1 MINTWSMLTS
11 CYKRSMQLPSSITLT
26 SRILLTVL
34 AEFSL
39 QRMRLALWGES
50 VGLIP
55 NLQNGKR
62 LDYDL
67 NISRSVVQPGV
78 DQILNSIRL
87 ILAEA
92 GRGDDKDGLKS
103 DTLKGFSLFM
113 AKAMSH
119 SKGMQVFK
127 RPFNQMKS
135 RIKRN
140 QRQAST
146 WKVTKWTIY
155 DMERFEAMID
165 RLEEFVDQLGST
177 TKSSAQLRGEIN
189 KISDVESLRL
199 LREVIS
205 GRSSYKDV
213 FDTVSRRLASVER
226 FNSAN
231 NPSFDMMGITT
242 KPSGGGGTA

>member
-1 MINTWSMLTS
+1 MQLTS
-11 CYKRSMQLPSSITLT
+11 SIILS

-34 AEFSL
+34 VKFSL
-39 QRMRLALWGES
+39 QRMRLGLWGES
-50 VGLIP
+50 VGLMP

-62 LDYDL
+62 LDYNL
-67 NISRSVVQPGV
+67 NINHSIVRPGV

-103 DTLKGFSLFM
+103 DTLKGFRLFM
-113 AKAMSH
+113 AKAMSR

-127 RPFNQMKS
+127 SPFNQMKS
-135 RIKRN
+135 RMKRN

-155 DMERFEAMID
+155 DIDRFEAMID
-165 RLEEFVDQLGST
+165 RLEEREDRLEST
-177 TKSSAQLRGEIN
+177 TKSLGLQEDLHAQLREEIN

-199 LREVIS
+199 LRAVSS
-205 GRSSYKDV
+205 GRNSYKDV
-213 FDTVSRRLASVER
+213 FDTVSRRLATVQRIWADIHRYEDPVLATHGMTR
-226 FNSAN
+226 APSA
-231 NPSFDMMGITT
+231 GR
-242 KPSGGGGTA
+242 GTV

>member
-11 CYKRSMQLPSSITLT
+11 CYKRSIQLPSSITLF
-26 SRILLTVL
+26 SRILLTIL
-34 AEFSL
+34 AKFSL
-39 QRMRLALWGES
+39 QRMRLELWGES

-67 NISRSVVQPGV
+67 NINHLIVRPGV

-92 GRGDDKDGLKS
+92 SRGDDKDGLKS

-119 SKGMQVFK
+119 SNGIQVFK

-155 DMERFEAMID
+155 DIERFEAMID
-165 RLEEFVDQLGST
+165 RLEEFVDRLGST
-177 TKSSAQLRGEIN
+177 TKSLAQLRGEIN
-189 KISDVESLRL
+189 KISDEESLRL
-199 LREVIS
+199 LREVMT

-213 FDTVSRRLASVER
+213 FDTVSRRLASVRR
-226 FNSAN
+226 FNSEN
-231 NPSFDMMGITT
+231 NPVF
-242 KPSGGGGTA
+242 AA

>member
-1 MINTWSMLTS
+1 
-11 CYKRSMQLPSSITLT
+11 MQLPSSITLS

-34 AEFSL
+34 AKFSL
-39 QRMRLALWGES
+39 QRMRLGLWGES
-50 VGLIP
+50 VGVIP
-55 NLQNGKR
+55 NLQNSKR
-62 LDYDL
+62 LDYDSSI
-67 NISRSVVQPGV
+67 NHSIVRPGV

-113 AKAMSH
+113 AKAMSR

-127 RPFNQMKS
+127 SPFNQMKS

-155 DMERFEAMID
+155 DLERFEAMID
-165 RLEEFVDQLGST
+165 RLEEFVDRLEST
-177 TKSSAQLRGEIN
+177 TKSLGLQEDQHARLGEEIN
-189 KISDVESLRL
+189 KISDLESLRL
-199 LREVIS
+199 LREVLS
-205 GRSSYKDV
+205 GRNSYKDV
-213 FDTVSRRLASVER
+213 FDTVSRRLAIIQRIRADIHRQEADPVFATHGMTLGLPAGR
-226 FNSAN
+226 R
-231 NPSFDMMGITT
+231 TV
-242 KPSGGGGTA
+242 